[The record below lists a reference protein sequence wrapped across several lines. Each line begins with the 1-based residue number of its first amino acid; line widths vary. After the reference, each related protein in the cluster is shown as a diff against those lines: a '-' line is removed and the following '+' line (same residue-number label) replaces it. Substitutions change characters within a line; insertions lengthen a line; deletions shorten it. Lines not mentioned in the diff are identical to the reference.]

1 MKSKLKLYYNTIKYM
16 RKDQLF
22 FRLKF
27 RSKKFFY
34 QKFNNLTKK
43 KYKNKSEKIM
53 LDAKISD
60 KNFNTE
66 ILLQN
71 EGSQIDQNVLA
82 DLMQNKF
89 SFLNSTKEFD
99 SKINW
104 NDQKVSQLWNYNLHY
119 FDYLINLSL
128 AFELEGD
135 KKYYN
140 KYQEIIR
147 SWIDNNPI
155 GIGDAW
161 HPYTVSLRLINWIKS
176 YYYFKN
182 QLDSDPK
189 FKQQFLKYIVIQA
202 LYIKRNLEFDVRGN
216 HLLENIRALA
226 AASIFLDEKSWLD
239 QVLELLEEQLDEQIL
254 KDGGHFERSPMYHS
268 IVLYDLLEISF
279 WLNNHDI
286 NYNELLDRKIIQM
299 LEFLENILHP
309 DKKIPLFND
318 STFDIAKEPKS
329 LFKIADN
336 LGYEFELRSENEFSN
351 SGYFIMKNKQKDFL
365 IIDCGKVCPEYLPAH
380 GHNDLLSYELSLNN
394 KRVIVD
400 TGVYEY
406 TKGKWR
412 EYNRSTRAHNTA
424 QIDSVE
430 QSEMWG
436 NFRIAERAKIIDYSL
451 NNCGDYKYFIGG
463 YNNFNK
469 TYSHQRYF
477 INLKSELY
485 LIIDKV
491 KSNNLENAKSFIHFD
506 NEFKL
511 MEENNLFQLTDGK
524 NNSFALLP
532 FNTDNTE
539 IYFGEKDQLQGWYSP
554 EFGKKYKNYVLELQS
569 DNKKEHIFGYFIY
582 PDSSKV
588 KLENINFESKNF
600 TITFNYNNQEYYLKE
615 ENDKIDLKEVKK

>member
-436 NFRIAERAKIIDYSL
+436 NFRIAERAKIIDYS
-451 NNCGDYKYFIGG
+451 F
-463 YNNFNK
+463 
-469 TYSHQRYF
+469 S
-477 INLKSELY
+477 
-485 LIIDKV
+485 
-491 KSNNLENAKSFIHFD
+491 A
-506 NEFKL
+506 
-511 MEENNLFQLTDGK
+511 
-524 NNSFALLP
+524 A
-532 FNTDNTE
+532 
-539 IYFGEKDQLQGWYSP
+539 
-554 EFGKKYKNYVLELQS
+554 
-569 DNKKEHIFGYFIY
+569 
-582 PDSSKV
+582 
-588 KLENINFESKNF
+588 
-600 TITFNYNNQEYYLKE
+600 
-615 ENDKIDLKEVKK
+615 